1 MTSADEE
8 VQLINKLNSRPTS
21 ANNSKKTTI
30 DYHHHQ
36 TVADNQSHQQ
46 QIRLLKQIVKTIE
59 EKSLKEKTVLQ
70 KQLAKKRQ
78 ECETLKHQLG
88 EMRVTERGLR
98 NELRQLAN
106 EVRML
111 KSSHNNRL
119 RDFFHKVLIFQLF
132 KINIIILST

>member
-8 VQLINKLNSRPTS
+8 IQLINKLNSRPTS
-21 ANNSKKTTI
+21 ATSNSSKKPPTVG
-30 DYHHHQ
+30 DDCHHR
-36 TVADNQSHQQ
+36 TAAEQSHQQ

-78 ECETLKHQLG
+78 ECETLKHELD

-111 KSSHNNRL
+111 KSSHNNR
-119 RDFFHKVLIFQLF
+119 
-132 KINIIILST
+132 